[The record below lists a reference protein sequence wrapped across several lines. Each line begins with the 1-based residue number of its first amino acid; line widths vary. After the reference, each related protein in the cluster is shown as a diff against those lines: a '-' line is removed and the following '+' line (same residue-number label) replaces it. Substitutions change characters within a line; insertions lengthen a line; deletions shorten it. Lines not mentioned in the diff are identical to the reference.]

1 MSTDKGKDVGRR
13 SPNEWRALSWVGL
26 CLAVVG
32 TVDLTMGLYPFD
44 VGVPEWEYAAIA
56 DFLNRVPLLG
66 LGLAFALAAA
76 LRRGFRR
83 RALGWSTALM
93 VLGVAVL
100 VLGLLHATNLPL
112 VMVTQG
118 GGMLKMPL
126 YKAMAKSGTQ
136 LLVYVPAFIG
146 VGLYA
151 GRRASRM
158 RAA

>member
-1 MSTDKGKDVGRR
+1 MSADSDKGDRRR
-13 SPNEWRALSWVGL
+13 SPNEWRAVSWVGL

-32 TVDLTMGLYPFD
+32 TVDLVMGLYPFE
-44 VGVPEWEYAAIA
+44 VGVPEWEYGAIG

-66 LGLAFALAAA
+66 LGLTFAVAAA
-76 LRRGFRR
+76 LRRGLRR
-83 RALGWSTALM
+83 RALGWSTALL

-112 VMVTQG
+112 VMVNQG
-118 GGMLKMPL
+118 SGPLKVPL
-126 YKAMAKSGTQ
+126 YKAMAKSGAQ

-151 GRRASRM
+151 GR
-158 RAA
+158 AAGRIHAA